1 MGVHA
6 TGNRYLHDDAIVY
19 IVGYEQGTV
28 DVDALVDPTAEGN
41 DRQLLDF
48 TPITSDN

>member
-1 MGVHA
+1 MQREID
-6 TGNRYLHDDAIVY
+6 TYMTMQLY
-19 IVGYEQGTV
+19 ILLGYEQGTV

-41 DRQLLDF
+41 YRQLLDS